1 MSNSALIC
9 YTKLSPNH
17 SGNRTDAID
26 TISAKLTI
34 AKYAQEHDI
43 RLVSSMG
50 GANKL
55 HPECLRFA
63 DIFDTVRDPMSRI
76 MRKECKKRG
85 IKSLHVL
92 FSCEES
98 VKTQPRD
105 PSNIHERTE
114 LGTASFMPP
123 IMGQMIAGEVIRQI
137 SGRGTERVRADGQRL
152 D

>member
-1 MSNSALIC
+1 
-9 YTKLSPNH
+9 
-17 SGNRTDAID
+17 
-26 TISAKLTI
+26 
-34 AKYAQEHDI
+34 
-43 RLVSSMG
+43 MG
-50 GANKL
+50 GGNKL

-63 DIFDTVRDPMSRI
+63 DIFETVRDPMSRI

-98 VKTQPRD
+98 VKTQRRD

-114 LGTASFMPP
+114 LGTASYMPP

>member
-1 MSNSALIC
+1 MTGVQTCALPI
-9 YTKLSPNH
+9 L
-17 SGNRTDAID
+17 
-26 TISAKLTI
+26 
-34 AKYAQEHDI
+34 
-43 RLVSSMG
+43 
-50 GANKL
+50 
-55 HPECLRFA
+55 
-63 DIFDTVRDPMSRI
+63 
-76 MRKECKKRG
+76 
-85 IKSLHVL
+85 L